1 MAKEE
6 IIEKVKEVMN
16 APSCYEGLKKV
27 CESYLKAA
35 GTDGE
40 KDAALA
46 LKKELKEDVCSID
59 HVIPFFE
66 SEEGAKVLGAI
77 PLKIFPKLPMKQ
89 RIRA

>member
-1 MAKEE
+1 MIQMAKEE

-46 LKKELKEDVCSID
+46 LK
-59 HVIPFFE
+59 
-66 SEEGAKVLGAI
+66 
-77 PLKIFPKLPMKQ
+77 
-89 RIRA
+89 